1 MLHKK
6 EWEETDDNM
15 MDNILLHHNPMPP
28 SSVLSLITGDRR
40 RSVLV
45 LHLAARGKHDFYHVS
60 GVHYEFKSK
69 SRADSNHLYRALQS
83 SDRN

>member
-1 MLHKK
+1 
-6 EWEETDDNM
+6 
-15 MDNILLHHNPMPP
+15 MPT
-28 SSVLSLITGDRR
+28 SSVLSLITEDR

-45 LHLAARGKHDFYHVS
+45 LHLAARGKHGLYHVL

-83 SDRN
+83 SDHN